1 MQNLGLFKHS
11 ILNFLEKMKLIY
23 RIWNATCKLLLR
35 NYISKI
41 VSTFDSKLS
50 EFWLDLLYRGRNPII
65 IHRGCK
71 MILCSHKVCNL
82 RDQVRTNLPAHM
94 YLINWSQDQ
103 TMRVH
108 LFENFSTLL
117 WNKLQILFHS
127 PQLSE
132 LFKDFDHKSPIRIF
146 FHWLQSILNVCV
158 WILCVGAPVLNI
170 SAAGSRASLSSLTQ
184 MNCFQR
190 I

>member
-1 MQNLGLFKHS
+1 M
-11 ILNFLEKMKLIY
+11 
-23 RIWNATCKLLLR
+23 
-35 NYISKI
+35 IS
-41 VSTFDSKLS
+41 
-50 EFWLDLLYRGRNPII
+50 
-65 IHRGCK
+65 
-71 MILCSHKVCNL
+71 CSHKVCNL

-158 WILCVGAPVLNI
+158 DFVRGSSRSQYLCGRLACIALFPHTNELFPTHLAVGRQHPVAGWYIKCVCALHIGWIHQPWNANWLIKPY
-170 SAAGSRASLSSLTQ
+170 LSKIMRCLDS
-184 MNCFQR
+184 NEACFS
-190 I
+190 